1 MLSSNARS
9 LLLILFKSNK
19 TAKTKTIIDALQ
31 MEYNAENILIAP
43 MVHSIECVKDTSND
57 PENDVFFA
65 VAFRLEEKLDQFL
78 QDWFK
83 TTPYMSSCKYSFQ
96 ETN

>member
-1 MLSSNARS
+1 MGKFSARS
-9 LLLILFKSNK
+9 DLKKILLREF
-19 TAKTKTIIDALQ
+19 
-31 MEYNAENILIAP
+31 LIAP

-65 VAFRLEEKLDQFL
+65 VAFRLEEKLDQFP

-83 TTPYMSSCKYSFQ
+83 ATPYMLSCKYSFQ